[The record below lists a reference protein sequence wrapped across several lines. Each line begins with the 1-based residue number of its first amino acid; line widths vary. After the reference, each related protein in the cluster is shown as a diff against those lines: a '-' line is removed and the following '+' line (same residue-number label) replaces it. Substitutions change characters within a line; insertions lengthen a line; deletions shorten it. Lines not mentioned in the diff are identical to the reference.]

1 MKVNYVVIILYDK
14 SYNFFEV
21 WLLYVLELK
30 FLENNFVFDW
40 EIFICMYRC
49 CKYLLLKIRYKV
61 LNKLFINLIIIG
73 YII

>member
-30 FLENNFVFDW
+30 FLENNFGFNW

-49 CKYLLLKIRYKV
+49 CKDLLLKIRYKV